1 MGGRAAGVLRLV
13 LHVGCAGG
21 GGEGCAGT
29 GGAPAEPEKEGADE
43 LEGRGVPIEVPGAFE
58 AASPRAKHRCAHL
71 AKIGVRVT
79 ARNEGLGW
87 GLEEG
92 AEAREGRSGS

>member
-1 MGGRAAGVLRLV
+1 LVVVVVVVGGGGGRGGGRAAGVLRLG

-58 AASPRAKHRCAHL
+58 AASPRAEHRCAHL
-71 AKIGVRVT
+71 AKVGVRVT
-79 ARNEGLGW
+79 ARN
-87 GLEEG
+87 
-92 AEAREGRSGS
+92 